1 MTRNQQAWSDLIRK
15 AKRRIRNIERRGYE
29 VEIEIPEAPKRI
41 TKSALNKLKKL
52 TSIESIYQNSEYV
65 DQQTGEVMMGI
76 EGRRLEYSRAARL
89 GRLRRNF
96 SEQNYKQFIDVVIN
110 QYREYVLS
118 FPNKVSNIVL
128 HALNTAISRS
138 GKQAVAEMLNSKS
151 ESLSDFLN
159 RSRFFGDSIAAV
171 VAYCTAM
178 FGDLPGV
185 SSDDV
190 AQLSDISDE
199 EGS

>member
-65 DQQTGEVMMGI
+65 DQQTGEVMPGI
-76 EGRRLEYSRAARL
+76 EGRRLERSRAARL

-118 FPNKVSNIVL
+118 FPDKVSNIVL